1 MALDVLQCVGVYPVL
16 RQAVY
21 MCLINWM
28 AGRGRCWRTIG
39 LSSSGP
45 AVLNFWK
52 DEKA

>member
-1 MALDVLQCVGVYPVL
+1 MALDVLQCVGVYLVL

-28 AGRGRCWRTIG
+28 SGRGRCWRTIG

-52 DEKA
+52 DERA